1 MASNPQLNFISEQDY
16 LAGELISTVK
26 HEYINGDVYAMA
38 GASKN
43 HDKIAGNIFA
53 KFHLH
58 LEKTACTPFFSD
70 VKIKVEND
78 YFYPDVMVV
87 CDEPSNHDYYT
98 ESPIIII
105 EVLSKAT
112 RKMDQTL
119 KRQAYQHLPSLQEY
133 VLIEQDLV
141 DVELCRRANHWQPEH
156 YYLGDTVYFAAIDLY
171 LPVEAIYARV
181 VNPDMQDFP
190 DRNHQEST

>member
-87 CDEPSNHDYYT
+87 CDELSDHDYYT
-98 ESPIIII
+98 ESPIIIV

-119 KRQAYQHLPSLQEY
+119 KRQTYQHLPSLQEY

-181 VNPDMQDFP
+181 ANPDMQDFAA
-190 DRNHQEST
+190 RHHHEST